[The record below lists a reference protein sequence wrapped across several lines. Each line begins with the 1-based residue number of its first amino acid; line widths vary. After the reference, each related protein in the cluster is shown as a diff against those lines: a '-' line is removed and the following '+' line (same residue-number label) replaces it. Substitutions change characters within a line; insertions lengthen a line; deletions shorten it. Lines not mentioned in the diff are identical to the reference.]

1 MIDSGYAFPLFY
13 DAMDD
18 NMIEDMR
25 KRAKHAY
32 DRDAGVLNRI
42 YCSTS

>member
-1 MIDSGYAFPLFY
+1 LDDDSSESINMQIIDSGYAFPLFY

-32 DRDAGVLNRI
+32 DR
-42 YCSTS
+42 